1 MFQDFEKI
9 QKADALARR
18 ILSYSRNTLFMNLR
32 FMENALSRLVFV
44 PYDGMVATDM
54 CRLYY
59 DSTFVLKS
67 FQQNDKNIT
76 RRYLHMIMHCIFR
89 HAFISPS
96 VERRDIWNLS
106 CDIAVEH
113 MIQELNLKCIDRSM
127 EAKQWEILGNLK
139 SNLKH
144 MTAEKIYQYYIDKNI
159 SKKQYESLHKAFL
172 LDDHE
177 PWYPPLGKSDSSG
190 EDGDSDSHENIGDH
204 STSQNND
211 LSDSTQFMF
220 AMSHE
225 EAKQVWGN
233 ISQQI
238 QTDLETFGKQ
248 QGIGGGSLMQNLK
261 AVNRERYDYAEFLRK
276 FAVMGEVM
284 QIDSDAF
291 DYNFYTYGLSLYGNM
306 PLIEPLE
313 YKEVK
318 RIREFVIAIDTSGS
332 VSGELVQTFVTKTY
346 NILKQQESFFSKVN
360 IHIIQCDAEIQ
371 EDVKITSWEEFDQ
384 YLQTMKLHGFGGTD
398 FRPVFS
404 YVDELIQKKVFIN
417 LKGLIYFT
425 DGCGE
430 FPPKQ
435 PGYHTAFVF
444 VDDDYN
450 NYEVPVWA
458 IKLILQSNE
467 IMEKNGI

>member
-1 MFQDFEKI
+1 M
-9 QKADALARR
+9 R
-18 ILSYSRNTLFMNLR
+18 I
-32 FMENALSRLVFV
+32 
-44 PYDGMVATDM
+44 G
-54 CRLYY
+54 
-59 DSTFVLKS
+59 
-67 FQQNDKNIT
+67 
-76 RRYLHMIMHCIFR
+76 
-89 HAFISPS
+89 
-96 VERRDIWNLS
+96 
-106 CDIAVEH
+106 
-113 MIQELNLKCIDRSM
+113 
-127 EAKQWEILGNLK
+127 
-139 SNLKH
+139 
-144 MTAEKIYQYYIDKNI
+144 
-159 SKKQYESLHKAFL
+159 
-172 LDDHE
+172 
-177 PWYPPLGKSDSSG
+177 
-190 EDGDSDSHENIGDH
+190 
-204 STSQNND
+204 
-211 LSDSTQFMF
+211 
-220 AMSHE
+220 
-225 EAKQVWGN
+225 
-233 ISQQI
+233 
-238 QTDLETFGKQ
+238 
-248 QGIGGGSLMQNLK
+248 
-261 AVNRERYDYAEFLRK
+261 
-276 FAVMGEVM
+276 
-284 QIDSDAF
+284 
-291 DYNFYTYGLSLYGNM
+291 
-306 PLIEPLE
+306 